1 MAPKA
6 KKSIS
11 IEDYNE
17 RMAKYDEELDQARRY
32 LETVESSYDRQMK
45 NLLDSFNREKRAIR
59 NRLADAQCLY
69 RRVSEK
75 RRRFINYHERD
86 E

>member
-11 IEDYNE
+11 TEDYNE

-69 RRVSEK
+69 RRVSDK
-75 RRRFINYHERD
+75 RRRFINYHEK
-86 E
+86 

>member
-11 IEDYNE
+11 NEDYNE

>member
-11 IEDYNE
+11 TEDYNE

-32 LETVESSYDRQMK
+32 LETVESNYDRQMK

-69 RRVSEK
+69 RRVSDK
-75 RRRFINYHERD
+75 RRRFINYHEK
-86 E
+86 

>member
-11 IEDYNE
+11 TEDYNE

-32 LETVESSYDRQMK
+32 LEAVESSYDRQMK